1 MGFRLVA
8 VLLIASLCTAQTPA
22 PAPLPAPSAAPS
34 APPQITVAPGTAV
47 PLTLLNSIRS
57 RTTKPGDAIRAVVA
71 FPVTVGTQVAIPAGT
86 YAQGTVTA
94 IASRGSHGQPP
105 NIKIHFTSL
114 LFANGYLATLDA
126 VNSDAMVILPAVDE
140 PAYEIADARDGAPF
154 LGKRFAAAVGQPTP
168 PTLPPLPQVG
178 PSKAV
183 VIGTGVGVM
192 AAGVGLFLWLAHHR
206 AGTFDYVVFDNGW
219 QFTMV
224 LQHPLTLDAGQVA
237 AAPQMPVQH

>member
-1 MGFRLVA
+1 MGFRFVA

-22 PAPLPAPSAAPS
+22 PAPSSAPSAAP
-34 APPQITVAPGTAV
+34 PPITVAPGTAV
-47 PLTLLNSIRS
+47 PLTLLNPIRS

-94 IASRGSHGQPP
+94 VASHGSHGQPP
-105 NIKIHFTSL
+105 NVKIHFTSL

-126 VNSDAMVILPAVDE
+126 MNSDAMMILPAASE
-140 PAYEIADARDGAPF
+140 PAYEIADARDGAPL
-154 LGKRFAAAVGQPTP
+154 LGKNFAAARGQLSP

-178 PSKAV
+178 PSPAV
-183 VIGTGVGVM
+183 VIGAGLGIS
-192 AAGVGLFLWLAHHR
+192 AATFVAILAWAHHR
-206 AGTFDYVVFDNGW
+206 AGTLDYVVFDNGW

-237 AAPQMPVQH
+237 AAAQMPAQH